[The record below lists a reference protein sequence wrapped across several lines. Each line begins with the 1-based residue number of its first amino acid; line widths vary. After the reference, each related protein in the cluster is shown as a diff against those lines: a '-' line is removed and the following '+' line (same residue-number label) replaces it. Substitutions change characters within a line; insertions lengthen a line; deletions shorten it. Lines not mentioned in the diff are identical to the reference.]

1 MSYKLE
7 KFSVNIGGGFD
18 FTSNGKNNTSSIN
31 LYGLKFNADWDI
43 VDNLILSF
51 NLSTRL
57 NNTKTKQY
65 NTNEDKEE
73 ITSEWKTSSSGIN
86 LTLGYRF

>member
-1 MSYKLE
+1 MDRKMQA
-7 KFSVNIGGGFD
+7 
-18 FTSNGKNNTSSIN
+18 

>member
-1 MSYKLE
+1 MN
-7 KFSVNIGGGFD
+7 VGGGFD
-18 FTSNGKNNTSSIN
+18 FTSNRGNKNPSIN

-43 VDNLILSF
+43 VDNLVLSF

-57 NNTKTKQY
+57 SNTKTKQH
-65 NTNEDKEE
+65 NTKNDKEE
-73 ITSEWKTSSSGIN
+73 ITSEWKTSNSGVN